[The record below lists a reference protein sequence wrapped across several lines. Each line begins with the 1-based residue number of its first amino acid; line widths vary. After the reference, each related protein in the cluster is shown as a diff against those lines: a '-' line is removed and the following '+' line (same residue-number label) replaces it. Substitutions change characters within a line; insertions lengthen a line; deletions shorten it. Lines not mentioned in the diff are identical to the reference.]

1 MRRNKILHRLRKG
14 EPVMLACPT
23 PYPSPKL
30 IEMIGLIGFD
40 GVWIDMEHQD
50 YDYDQLFAMGLACRA
65 SGMDP
70 LVRMRK
76 GPYWSYFRC
85 LEAGANGIMVPH
97 VCSAAEARDVVRNSR
112 FHPVGQRGMDGVE
125 VASNYGME
133 AMPEYMA
140 SANEETLVSIQIED
154 REGVEAIDEILA
166 VEGLDGIMVGPADL
180 TQSYGVP
187 TQGGHPLIV
196 QAVDRVAEAAAVT
209 ASGGAFQWRV
219 RRRPSPTTRRE
230 PGSSSVGRPSSFCS
244 RDIPGS
250 GRNSPR
256 PSAPDRCSVPGPLLT
271 ARGKSRHGIRP
282 SLHRARTALLSAHIL
297 PVCSLRCTL
306 SGGRRTGLG
315 ARGTF
320 TTDC

>member
-1 MRRNKILHRLRKG
+1 MFIAGNGAVTSREEQEEVMRRNKILHRLRKG

-196 QAVDRVAEAAAVT
+196 QAVDRVAEAC
-209 ASGGAFQWRV
+209 R
-219 RRRPSPTTRRE
+219 
-230 PGSSSVGRPSSFCS
+230 
-244 RDIPGS
+244 
-250 GRNSPR
+250 
-256 PSAPDRCSVPGPLLT
+256 
-271 ARGKSRHGIRP
+271 RHGKWWGIPVASPEAARP
-282 SLHRARTALLSAHIL
+282 YYEK
-297 PVCSLRCTL
+297 
-306 SGGRRTGLG
+306 G
-315 ARGTF
+315 ARFFVCGAAIIILQQGYSRIWKEFTETF
-320 TTDC
+320 RS

>member
-1 MRRNKILHRLRKG
+1 MRKNKILQKLRKG

-97 VCSAAEARDVVRNSR
+97 VCSAAEAREVVRNSR
-112 FHPVGQRGMDGVE
+112 FHPLGQRGMDGVE

-133 AMPEYMA
+133 AMAEYMA

-166 VEGLDGIMVGPADL
+166 VEGLDGIMVGPGDL
-180 TQSYGVP
+180 TQSYGIP

-196 QAVDRVAEAAAVT
+196 EAVDRVAEAC
-209 ASGGAFQWRV
+209 R
-219 RRRPSPTTRRE
+219 
-230 PGSSSVGRPSSFCS
+230 
-244 RDIPGS
+244 
-250 GRNSPR
+250 
-256 PSAPDRCSVPGPLLT
+256 
-271 ARGKSRHGIRP
+271 RHGKWWGI
-282 SLHRARTALLSAHIL
+282 
-297 PVCSLRCTL
+297 PVASPEAAKPYYEK
-306 SGGRRTGLG
+306 G
-315 ARGTF
+315 ARFFVCGAAIIILQQGYSRIWKEFTETF
-320 TTDC
+320 RS